1 MPLSRHRRYVVHRGA
16 FFRAS
21 AMLVA
26 RLVAR
31 KRCESE
37 DRMRRR
43 QFVSLLGGTA
53 LAPLT
58 ALPVYADPPGDCGIP
73 VARDDG
79 WPIASVNDDCRS
91 RCAVQDGRSP
101 RRFERQCAR
110 RPGRTRWQ
118 VGIRAVLQGSRRDQC
133 RRVESVAFDA
143 DTPHNIKSATKSVAS
158 LALGIAIDRRLIR
171 SVNEPIFSFFPELS
185 DLRSPEKDRIQLMH
199 ALTMTMGLK
208 WVEAIPSNED
218 DNDEVR
224 MHMASDPCRYV
235 LGLPTTAPA
244 GQEYFYNTGALT
256 LVSAIV
262 RKATGRPLDEFAR
275 ETLFQPLGITS
286 VEWVRV
292 KGDSD
297 AGGGLRLRP
306 RDMAKIG
313 QLVLAGGRWNDN
325 QIVSKAWIET
335 STAPK
340 IEATGG
346 QFYGYLWFLGRSLPN
361 GREVHWDG
369 ALGRG
374 GQSIRIVPELDLVV
388 VVTAGYYQDYSPQ
401 AFQVQS
407 GIFKDVLRAV
417 PPLG

>member
-58 ALPVYADPPGDCGIP
+58 ALPAYADPPGGCGVP
-73 VARDDG
+73 VAREDG
-79 WPIASVNDDCRS
+79 WPVSSVNEDKLIDRDALCRMADRLAAS
-91 RCAVQDGRSP
+91 SANVHAVLVARGGKLV
-101 RRFERQCAR
+101 FERYFK
-110 RPGRTRWQ
+110 
-118 VGIRAVLQGSRRDQC
+118 GSDEING

-185 DLRSPEKDRIQLMH
+185 DLRSPEKDRIQLVH

-224 MHMASDPCRYV
+224 MHMSSDPCRYV
-235 LGLPTTAPA
+235 LGLPVTAPP
-244 GQEYFYNTGALT
+244 GQEFFYNTGTLT
-256 LVSAIV
+256 LLSAII
-262 RKATGRPLDEFAR
+262 RRATGKPLDEFAR
-275 ETLFQPLGITS
+275 EALFEPLGITEF
-286 VEWVRV
+286 EWTRV

-297 AGGGLRLRP
+297 AGGSLRLRSEE
-306 RDMAKIG
+306 RRVG
-313 QLVLAGGRWNDN
+313 
-325 QIVSKAWIET
+325 
-335 STAPK
+335 
-340 IEATGG
+340 
-346 QFYGYLWFLGRSLPN
+346 
-361 GREVHWDG
+361 
-369 ALGRG
+369 
-374 GQSIRIVPELDLVV
+374 
-388 VVTAGYYQDYSPQ
+388 
-401 AFQVQS
+401 
-407 GIFKDVLRAV
+407 
-417 PPLG
+417 

>member
-1 MPLSRHRRYVVHRGA
+1 M
-16 FFRAS
+16 
-21 AMLVA
+21 
-26 RLVAR
+26 
-31 KRCESE
+31 E
-37 DRMRRR
+37 RR
-43 QFVSLLGGTA
+43 QFISFLGGAA
-53 LAPLT
+53 LSPLT
-58 ALPVYADPPGDCGIP
+58 TLPVHADLPDGCGFP

-79 WPIASVNDDCRS
+79 WPVVSVNDDKPVDRDALCRMADRLAAS
-91 RCAVQDGRSP
+91 SANVHAVLVARGGKLV
-101 RRFERQCAR
+101 FERYFK
-110 RPGRTRWQ
+110 
-118 VGIRAVLQGSRRDQC
+118 GSDEING

-143 DTPHNIKSATKSVAS
+143 DTLHNIKSATKSVAS
-158 LALGIAIDRRLIR
+158 LALGIAIDRGLIR
-171 SVNEPIFSFFPELS
+171 SVNEPIFGFFPELS
-185 DLRSPEKDRIQLMH
+185 DLRSPEKDRIQLVH

-235 LGLPTTAPA
+235 LGLAATAPP

-256 LVSAIV
+256 LVSAII
-262 RKATGRPLDEFAR
+262 RKATGSTLDEFAR

-286 VEWVRV
+286 VEWVRY

-313 QLVLAGGRWNDN
+313 QLVLAGGRWNDR
-325 QIVSKAWIET
+325 QIVSKAWIES

-340 IEATGG
+340 LKATDS
-346 QFYGYLWFLGRSLPN
+346 QSYGYLWWLGRSLLN
-361 GREVHWDG
+361 GREIHWVG

-401 AFQVQS
+401 AFQAQYGV
-407 GIFKDVLRAV
+407 FRDVLRGTS
-417 PPLG
+417 PPG